1 MNTNRTLTDTTVGD
15 LMTPDPVRIQS
26 TAPLAKAAH
35 LLDQHHIHGLPVVD
49 DSGALVGVVSQ
60 TDLVNWHYNAGI
72 DGASFYDTS
81 DRVPDKEG
89 RAGLRLADIR
99 TALVEEVMSPVVH
112 CVGMERPIA
121 AAAATMI
128 RHRIH
133 RLIVV
138 DDEMRVQGILSAV
151 DLLQAVPGVDRLV
164 AAPRRAQRPHRSPP
178 SADA

>member
-1 MNTNRTLTDTTVGD
+1 MRKDRVAD
-15 LMTPDPVRIQS
+15 LMTRDVAVIHGKNDVHE
-26 TAPLAKAAH
+26 LEK
-35 LLDQHHIHGLPVVD
+35 LLLEKQVHGLPVVD
-49 DSGALVGVVSQ
+49 DDGALVGVVSQ

-99 TALVEEVMSPVVH
+99 TAQVEEVMSPVVH
-112 CVGMERPIA
+112 CIGMERPIA
-121 AAAATMI
+121 VAASTMI

-138 DDEMRVQGILSAV
+138 DDKMRVQGILSAV

-164 AAPRRAQRPHRSPP
+164 AAPRRALRPRRSPP